1 MSEKNL
7 WTSCRK
13 KWPDIFLQR
22 IETAVERGIPDLFYC
37 YQGIT
42 GWLEGKYLD
51 KPVHETSKCRTKVSV
66 EQIAWHRS
74 FRRNKGAVFLLVK
87 VSKEVFLFDS
97 GEAETLNSG
106 VVYKNLKD
114 LSLAHGWDKIRD
126 FLINKE
132 NYCINDN

>member
-7 WTSCRK
+7 WTACRK

-37 YQGIT
+37 HDGVM
-42 GWLEGKYLD
+42 GWVEGKYID

-74 FRRNKGAVFLLVK
+74 FKRNKGAVFLLVK
-87 VSKEVFLFDS
+87 VSREVYLFDTD
-97 GEAETLNSG
+97 EAEKLNSG
-106 VVYKNLKD
+106 VVYNKLRE
-114 LSLAHGWDKIRD
+114 LALAEGWEDIKK
-126 FLINKE
+126 FLIKKN
-132 NYCINDN
+132 N